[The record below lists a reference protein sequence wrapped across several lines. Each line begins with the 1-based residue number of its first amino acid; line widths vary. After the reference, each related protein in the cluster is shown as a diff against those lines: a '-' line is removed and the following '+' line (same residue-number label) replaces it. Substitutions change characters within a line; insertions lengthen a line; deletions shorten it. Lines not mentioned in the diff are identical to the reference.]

1 MRLIKVYGKWTSPG
15 ALVAHVLSKE
25 DITVVHYGEIQSGVV
40 SDAVAKAKKLIW
52 VATIQKVNNLL
63 WVGALLAGVAWPLV
77 KIPADIKTF
86 FTVLFG
92 IAFLVSIYGFIKIY
106 IARHKF
112 GKFDFSA
119 LKHAQGPALAPPVI
133 ALRQSKVSVPSIRRS
148 AMFFVLAVLLNC
160 AIFASPA
167 YPAKVDGEYL
177 VENSFVAPWA
187 SWESTE
193 KIQQGSMI
201 AIVAAPEVDQIHVAR
216 AAYTVHRVGFAE
228 SEIEWQEWMRNRFS
242 HLVSRLTESLLQSA
256 PPDLTTDD
264 AIPWL
269 LEAWEE
275 EFEEGTALELLRT
288 AMIANFQD
296 RYDGTFELLKF
307 DIEITH
313 ISLKDYRKEM
323 SK

>member
-15 ALVAHVLSKE
+15 ALVGHVLSQE
-25 DITVVHYGEIQSGVV
+25 DITVVHYGDVQPGVV

-52 VATIQKVNNLL
+52 AATIQKVNNLL

-92 IAFLVSIYGFIKIY
+92 IAFLAGIYGFIKTY
-106 IARHKF
+106 IARYKF

-119 LKHAQGPALAPPVI
+119 LKHVQGPALAPPVI

-177 VENSFVAPWA
+177 VKNSFVAPWVD
-187 SWESTE
+187 WESTE
-193 KIQQGSMI
+193 KIQQGSII

-216 AAYTVHRVGFAE
+216 ATYIIHRVGFAE
-228 SEIEWQEWMRNRFS
+228 SEIEWQEWTRNRFS
-242 HLVSRLTESLLQSA
+242 HLVSRLTESILQSA
-256 PPDLTTDD
+256 PADLTTDET
-264 AIPWL
+264 IPWL
-269 LEAWEE
+269 LEAWEL
-275 EFEEGTALELLRT
+275 EFEGESPLQLLRT
-288 AMIANFQD
+288 AMVSNFHD
-296 RYDGTFELLKF
+296 RYKDTFELLKF

-313 ISLKDYRKEM
+313 ISLKDYRKEV